1 MWERCTTLP
10 RQKPPV
16 IDDYVPEPNE
26 VYDLDDYNQL
36 RLANLNFDEHLKIA
50 DEYDHYPHCKWAL
63 IEYKS
68 KSLRDSVEQLEW
80 TAKQLSDMERDVDH
94 AIIIAEGIDNPERN
108 LYSKRGNLLIYK
120 PKKKPVTISTGR
132 RRIDVEIF
140 DPHEID
146 RQYKKYRG
154 TLRSWG
160 FK

>member
-1 MWERCTTLP
+1 MP

-16 IDDYVPEPNE
+16 VDDYVPEPNE
-26 VYDLDDYNQL
+26 IYDLDNKNQL
-36 RLANLNFDEHLKIA
+36 NMANLIFNDRLKIA
-50 DEYDHYPHCKWAL
+50 DEYDHYPHCKWAV

-80 TAKQLSDMERDVDH
+80 TAKQLIAMGREVDH
-94 AIIIAEGIDNPERN
+94 AIIVAKGIDNPERN
-108 LYSKRGNLLIYK
+108 LYRKRRNILFYK
-120 PKKKPVTISTGR
+120 PTKKPVTISTGNSK
-132 RRIDVEIF
+132 IAVEIF
-140 DPHEID
+140 NPYEID